1 MRLLLDTHIVL
12 WVLSD
17 DRRLRPTTR
26 ELLRAADERFVSAV
40 SAWEIAIKTA
50 AGKLRAPLDIEDA
63 IVESGLRPIPMAFS
77 DVAELSALPRHH
89 ADPFDRMLVA
99 QARARGLTVLTH
111 DRQLTS
117 YDVPCM
123 LI

>member
-1 MRLLLDTHIVL
+1 MRLLLDTHVIL
-12 WVLSD
+12 WVLAD
-17 DRRLRPTTR
+17 DRRLRPAAR
-26 ELLRAADERFVSAV
+26 ELLRAADEKLVSSV

-50 AGKLRAPLDIEDA
+50 AGKLRAPPDIEHA
-63 IVESGLRPIPMAFS
+63 VVESGLRPIPMEFG
-77 DVAELSALPRHH
+77 DVAELTTLPRHH

-117 YDVPCM
+117 YDVPFV

>member
-12 WVLSD
+12 WVLAD
-17 DRRLRPTTR
+17 DRRLRAAVR
-26 ELLRAADERFVSAV
+26 EMVLSADDVVVSAV

-50 AGKLRAPLDIEDA
+50 AGKLRAPPDIEQA
-63 IVESGLRPIPMAFS
+63 VVASSLRPIPIEFA
-77 DVAELSALPRHH
+77 DVAELAVLPRHH

-99 QARARGLTVLTH
+99 QARARGLTILTR
-111 DRQLTS
+111 DWLITD
-117 YDVPCM
+117 YDVPVV